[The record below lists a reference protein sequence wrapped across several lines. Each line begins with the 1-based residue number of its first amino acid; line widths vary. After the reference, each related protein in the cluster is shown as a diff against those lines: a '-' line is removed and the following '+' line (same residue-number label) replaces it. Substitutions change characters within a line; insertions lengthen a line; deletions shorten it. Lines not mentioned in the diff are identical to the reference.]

1 MPKNDIGAALKQ
13 RAAQSAAQDQA
24 AVNEVYATIFG
35 APAKPVVS
43 KAMLLPSNK
52 LRHFF
57 TARIGFRPYTRA
69 ELEELAADIQVNGLL
84 EKGIARPIPG
94 SDEYEVLSGNT
105 RMDACIL
112 LGWDAIPFEVEEADD
127 NRAVIIATVTNLKRR
142 QNLLPSERGWA
153 YRAMLEAQRAQ
164 GKRNDLCV
172 SNTCGESNHMSE
184 EELLVEDTC
193 GKKNHKLKTR
203 DKVAKYFGVEVNIL
217 RREIRLTYLIQPL
230 LDAVD
235 DKRLKATC
243 GAVIAGY
250 DEASQQAF
258 LALWEAKGQKVTP
271 GIVKHIK
278 KCCPVPTFTP
288 DELKGAWQEA
298 EALNQAPQRKTMTFS
313 FEPAQIEP
321 ILAKLGGEQELQAL
335 FLEFLKDRVR

>member
-105 RMDACIL
+105 RMDACNL

-164 GKRNDLCV
+164 GKRTDLCLEE
-172 SNTCGESNHMSE
+172 TCGE
-184 EELLVEDTC
+184 
-193 GKKNHKLKTR
+193 KRHKLKTR
-203 DKVAKYFGVEVNIL
+203 DHVAKYFGVDVHIL
-217 RREIRLTYLIQPL
+217 RREIQLTYLIQPL

-235 DKRLKATC
+235 EKRLKATC
-243 GAVIAGY
+243 GEIIAGY

-288 DELKGAWQEA
+288 DELKDAWQEA

-321 ILAKLGGEQELQAL
+321 VLAKLGGEQELQAL
-335 FLEFLKDRVR
+335 FLKFLQERLK